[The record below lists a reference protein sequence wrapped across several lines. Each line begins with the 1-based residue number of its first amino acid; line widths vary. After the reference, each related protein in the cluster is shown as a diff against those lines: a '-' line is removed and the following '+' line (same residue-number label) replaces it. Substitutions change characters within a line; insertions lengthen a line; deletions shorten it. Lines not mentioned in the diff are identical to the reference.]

1 MEHHVFAKGFGYAPM
16 VKIPDHW
23 LHDRQHVVSHGL
35 GALTQV
41 MARETRCLE
50 RLVDVEVKQAHFG
63 LRHTFQGGRVDPDE
77 LHERVFREAGIE
89 RDLRLLQH
97 SDIVLVPRPVARSGG
112 VSQAASDVGVQPHDL
127 DRLCEGISPSDAARI
142 EEVHD
147 RSEDGLVSLAARD
160 PLEWDLP
167 PLEKLDEADPFDVF
181 RGISLSGVGT
191 DEPEQSQ
198 LLQALGGLPGGGT
211 EFLDGQVRRVWDN
224 ECSLHRSL
232 PRRIE
237 CHQVRLSLTARSRQE
252 IIDRRRI
259 EVEHLGSR
267 QLPFAYLIDAEHRR
281 LQAVARWADATL
293 LPEDDDLLRTSR
305 HHARIHS
312 PLRLGRLQREPGVR
326 PCGTRRSAA
335 VRERW
340 RPEELDVGLAEV
352 EDALRV
358 APLDRAEDLEH
369 HLNIFAAAHDLSPR
383 KSRSMTASYVARI
396 SGST

>member
-1 MEHHVFAKGFGYAPM
+1 M

-23 LHDRQHVVSHGL
+23 LHERQHVVSHGL

-41 MARETRCLE
+41 MARETRRLE
-50 RLVDVEVKQAHFG
+50 PLVDVEVKQAHFG
-63 LRHTFQGGRVDPDE
+63 FRHTFQGVRVDPDE

-89 RDLRLLQH
+89 GDLRLLQH
-97 SDIVLVPRPVARSGG
+97 SDIVLVHRLVARSGG

-147 RSEDGLVSLAARD
+147 RREDGLVSLAARD
-160 PLEWDLP
+160 PLEWNLP

-181 RGISLSGVGT
+181 RGKSLPGVRA
-191 DEPEQSQ
+191 DKPKRSQ
-198 LLQALGGLPGGGT
+198 LLQAFGGLPGGGT
-211 EFLDGQVRRVWDN
+211 ELLDRQVPRVWDN
-224 ECSLHRSL
+224 ECGLHRSL

-237 CHQVRLSLTARSRQE
+237 CLQVSLSLTARSRQE
-252 IIDRRRI
+252 IIDRHGI

-267 QLPFAYLIDAEHRR
+267 QFPFAYLIDAEHRR
-281 LQAVARWADATL
+281 LQAVARGVDAPL
-293 LPEDDDLLRTSR
+293 LPEDDNLLRTGD
-305 HHARIHS
+305 HARIHS
-312 PLRLGRLQREPGVR
+312 PLRLGRLEREPGVR
-326 PCGTRRSAA
+326 PRGTWRSAA

-340 RPEELDVGLAEV
+340 RPEELDVGLAEL

-369 HLNIFAAAHDLSPR
+369 HLNVFAAAHDLSPR

-396 SGST
+396 S